1 MAQNTLNV
9 SELDFEK
16 IKNNL
21 KNFMR
26 AQVQFKDYDFE
37 GSSLSIL
44 IDLLAYNTHYNGY
57 YANMI
62 ANEMFLDTATYRE
75 SVVSRAKMLGYTPS
89 SRVGAEVY
97 VDLGV
102 YIKKAPS
109 GSAPQNLT
117 LKKYS
122 SFTSGSNATEYI
134 FSTLEDNILTHN
146 IAKDTST
153 AWYYGKNVVL
163 LKEGTHISYQWEVME
178 SPASQTTN
186 SVVEHYIIP
195 ASDVDISTLVVRI
208 QNSKTNTGKT
218 TFIPASEL
226 QTVIA
231 TDSVYWVHEVEDSKY
246 EIKFGD
252 GGNIGKAIELGNII
266 LLDYLVVNPDANNCK
281 SFSSLSK
288 SYSWSLSSEIVEDI
302 SLVATPVNYRVLE
315 LVQDYESTFIYG
327 ETVYGN
333 ESKASGEVEVWDYVN
348 GILKLVAVNGVFN
361 LLETVTG
368 ETSGTTGSIK
378 MSSIEIS
385 KSSGGT
391 EREGIES
398 IKNLAPTNYQAQGRC
413 VTAED
418 YSAAIKKIYPN
429 IRAIKVWGGET
440 ANPPVYGKVFIALR
454 PQIGQILSNYAKEY
468 IRTEVL
474 GKKNVI
480 TVQTEIVDPDYI
492 YVIPVCNVKYNPLL
506 TSTTAAYISQ
516 VVAAEIASYA
526 KIYLNDFTAPF
537 YYTNVSS
544 NIDASDAS
552 IVSNLLTLKLKQLFE
567 PTFNTLSTNVVL
579 KYSNTIKQPVNI
591 HSTYNLTTRYKAQR
605 VIESSKFTYNGVSGC
620 ELAINPKF
628 VNNLQVVKVSG
639 DYETVQPGGENIGSI
654 DYVNGVITIYKFKTS
669 QTDKTSEQYPD
680 FKGRIEV
687 IVEPDQYDL
696 FAYEH
701 QILDILDAD
710 ISVSVVDIRTLI

>member
-1 MAQNTLNV
+1 MAQNNLNV
-9 SELDFEK
+9 SELDFDK

-21 KNFMR
+21 KDFMR
-26 AQVQFKDYDFE
+26 AQAQFKDYDFE

-44 IDLLAYNTHYNGY
+44 IDLLAYNTHYNSY

-62 ANEMFLDTATYRE
+62 ANEMFLDTAIYRE

-122 SFTSGSNATEYI
+122 SFTSSSNSTQYI

-146 IAKDTST
+146 SAKDTST
-153 AWYYGKNVVL
+153 AWYYGKSVVP

-186 SVVEHYIIP
+186 SAVEHYIIP
-195 ASDVDISTLVVRI
+195 ASNVDISTLVVI
-208 QNSKTNTGKT
+208 VQNSKTNIGKT

-226 QTVIA
+226 QTVTA
-231 TDSVYWVHEVEDSKY
+231 TDTVYWVHEVEDSKY

-266 LLDYLVVNPDANNCK
+266 LLDYLVVNSDANNCK

-288 SYSWSLSSEIVEDI
+288 TYSWSLSSEIVEDI

-333 ESKASGEVEVWDYVN
+333 ESKASGEVEIWDYVN
-348 GILKLVAVNGVFN
+348 GVLKLVAVNGVFN

-385 KSSGGT
+385 KSSGAT

-418 YSAAIKKIYPN
+418 YYAAIKKMYPN

-440 ANPPVYGKVFIALR
+440 SNPPIYGKVFIALR

-468 IRTEVL
+468 IRAEVL

-492 YVIPVCNVKYNPLL
+492 YIIPSCNVKYNPLL

-516 VVAAEIASYA
+516 VVASEIASYA
-526 KIYLNDFTAPF
+526 KIYLNDFTSPF
-537 YYTNVSS
+537 YYTNISS
-544 NIDASDAS
+544 NIDAIDSS

-579 KYSNTIKQPVNI
+579 KYSNAIKQPVNI
-591 HSTYNLTTRYKAQR
+591 HASYNLTTRYKAQR
-605 VIESSKFTYNGVSGC
+605 VIESSKFTYNGVGGC

-639 DYETVQPGGENIGSI
+639 DYETVQTGGENIGSI

-687 IVEPDQYDL
+687 IVEPNQYDL

-710 ISVSVVDIRTLI
+710 ISVDVVDIRTLI